1 MILLLL
7 CVALTSV
14 LSDLAV
20 LFKHSFSAD
29 ISDIKF
35 NISDI

>member
-7 CVALTSV
+7 SVALISV

-20 LFKHSFSAD
+20 WFKHSFSTD